1 MSRLKHLKKTNE
13 VLSNEEDQEM
23 FERVRATPPTLEFH
37 RKQSLRSQLSKSLTN
52 LDNKQSCPKWFQF
65 TYSPLNQK
73 SKSNTSILIP
83 KSVSGSSCNISRS
96 LQALCVCG
104 NDSPLSSPISPPRPH
119 LHRWY
124 LHSGNGRRPQAAQHL
139 KSFPYQNEV
148 IFHACHAFWRELK
161 TRLVFWR
168 ELCNDN

>member
-83 KSVSGSSCNISRS
+83 KSPSGSSCNISRS

-104 NDSPLSSPISPPRPH
+104 NDSPLSSPISPQGLTFIGDIYTVAMGEDPKQPSTSKAF
-119 LHRWY
+119 LTKM
-124 LHSGNGRRPQAAQHL
+124 
-139 KSFPYQNEV
+139 KSFSMPAMHSEGN
-148 IFHACHAFWRELK
+148 
-161 TRLVFWR
+161 
-168 ELCNDN
+168 